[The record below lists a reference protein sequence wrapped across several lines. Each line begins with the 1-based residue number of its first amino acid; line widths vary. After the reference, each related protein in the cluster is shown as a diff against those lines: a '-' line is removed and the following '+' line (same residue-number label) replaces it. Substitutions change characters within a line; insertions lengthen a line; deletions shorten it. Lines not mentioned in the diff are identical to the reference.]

1 MKTARVVVLP
11 YDADWKTQFEEI
23 QHELDSVLSNLV
35 LDIHH
40 VGSTSVRGMWAKPC
54 IDIDVEIEDDS
65 CFDAVVKA
73 LATIGYF
80 HEGDLGIQGREAF
93 GYLGK
98 EHLQK
103 HHLYVCVK
111 DSEELRRHL
120 TFRDYL
126 RKNPDALK
134 AYSEVKEKAARLYP
148 DDIDGYMAYK
158 SPCIEALYK
167 KCGLVKQK

>member
-1 MKTARVVVLP
+1 MKTAKVVVLP
-11 YDADWKTQFEEI
+11 YDAAWKMQFEAI
-23 QHELDSVLSNLV
+23 KNELDSVLSDLV
-35 LDIHH
+35 LAIHH
-40 VGSTSVRGMWAKPC
+40 VGSTSVEGMWAKPC
-54 IDIDVEIEDDS
+54 IDIDVEIEDES
-65 CFDAVVKA
+65 CLDAVVKA

-80 HEGDLGIQGREAF
+80 HEGDLGIKGREAF

-103 HHLYVCVK
+103 HHLYVCAK

-126 RKNPDALK
+126 RENPDAVKL
-134 AYSEVKEKAARLYP
+134 YSEVKEKAARLYP

-158 SPCIEALYK
+158 SPCIEALYE
-167 KCGLVKQK
+167 KCGLK